1 MKKMLSV
8 SFFTALLTLLRIGA
22 GFIVMKI
29 VAVYTGPSGIALIGQ
44 VQNFA
49 NILNGAVSSPGSTAV
64 VRYTAENAD
73 KGFEYCSPWWKASLR
88 WILIMLIPCAGLSV
102 IFSGHIAEILF
113 ERREFAW
120 LVVIISLLLPLSVT
134 GTLVNSVINGQQQYR
149 RYVALGMISVVVS
162 TGIMLVLVHLMGLNG
177 AILAAGIQT
186 ALIGIIM
193 LISSLRQP
201 WFKLRYW
208 IGSVEREKKNAIAG
222 YLIMT
227 IVSVIAMPIAIMALR
242 GMIANQLGWV
252 EAGQWQVVW
261 KISEVYLSVI
271 TISLSTYYL
280 PKLSSLINY
289 KQIKNEINITALVV
303 FPLVSMLAVCVY
315 FSRDIALNTLFT
327 SEFSAARDLFAIQLI
342 GDVLKILSWL
352 YAYPM
357 ISRGATKWFISTEVF
372 FSCSLVVLSWFLIR
386 HFGLQGANYAY
397 ALNYLI
403 YFVFVFLNLKR
414 VVEKS

>member
-49 NILNGAVSSPGSTAV
+49 TILNGAVSSPGSTAV

-88 WILIMLIPCAGLSV
+88 WILILLVPCAGLSIV
-102 IFSGHIAEILF
+102 FSAHISEILF

-120 LVVIISLLLPLSVT
+120 LVAIIGSLLPLSVI

-162 TGIMLVLVHLMGLNG
+162 TVIMLALVHFMGLNG

-193 LISSLRQP
+193 LFSSIRQP
-201 WFKLRYW
+201 WFKLKYW
-208 IGSVEREKKNAIAG
+208 IGSVEPEKKNAIAG

-227 IVSVIAMPIAIMALR
+227 IVSVIAMPISIMALR
-242 GMIANQLGWV
+242 GMIANQLGWA

-289 KQIKNEINITALVV
+289 DQIKKEINLTAFVV
-303 FPLVSMLAVCVY
+303 FPLVSILAICVY
-315 FSRDIALNTLFT
+315 LSRDIVLSILFT
-327 SEFSAARDLFAIQLI
+327 SDFSSARNLFGIQLI

-357 ISRGATKWFISTEVF
+357 ISRGSTKWFVSTEIF
-372 FSCSLVVLSWFLIR
+372 FSFSLVVLSWYLIR
-386 HFGLQGANYAY
+386 YFGLQGANYAY
-397 ALNYLI
+397 ALNYLF
-403 YFVFVFLNLKR
+403 YFIFVFLNLKR
-414 VVEKS
+414 VVVKS

>member
-49 NILNGAVSSPGSTAV
+49 TILNGAVSSPGSTAV

-88 WILIMLIPCAGLSV
+88 WILILLVPCAGLSIV
-102 IFSGHIAEILF
+102 FSAHISEILF

-120 LVVIISLLLPLSVT
+120 LVAIIGSLLPLSVI

-162 TGIMLVLVHLMGLNG
+162 TVIMLALVHFMGLNG

-193 LISSLRQP
+193 LFSSIRQP
-201 WFKLRYW
+201 WFKLKYW

-222 YLIMT
+222 YLTMT
-227 IVSVIAMPIAIMALR
+227 IVSVIAMPISIMALR
-242 GMIANQLGWV
+242 WMIANQLGWA

-289 KQIKNEINITALVV
+289 DQIKKEINSTAFVV
-303 FPLVSMLAVCVY
+303 FPLVSILAICVY
-315 FSRDIALNTLFT
+315 LSRDIVLSILFT
-327 SEFSAARDLFAIQLI
+327 SDFSSARNLFGIQLI

-357 ISRGATKWFISTEVF
+357 ISRGSTKWFISTEIF
-372 FSCSLVVLSWFLIR
+372 FSFSLVVLSWYLIR
-386 HFGLQGANYAY
+386 YFGLQGANYAY

-403 YFVFVFLNLKR
+403 YFIFVFLNLKR
-414 VVEKS
+414 VVVKS

>member
-49 NILNGAVSSPGSTAV
+49 TILNGAVSSPGSTAV

-88 WILIMLIPCAGLSV
+88 WILILLVPCAGLSIV
-102 IFSGHIAEILF
+102 FSAHISEILF

-120 LVVIISLLLPLSVT
+120 LVAIIGSLLPLSVI

-162 TGIMLVLVHLMGLNG
+162 TVIMLALVHFMGLNG

-193 LISSLRQP
+193 LFSSIRQP
-201 WFKLRYW
+201 WFKLKYW
-208 IGSVEREKKNAIAG
+208 IGSVEREKKNAIGG
-222 YLIMT
+222 YLTMT
-227 IVSVIAMPIAIMALR
+227 IVSVIAMPISIMALR
-242 GMIANQLGWV
+242 WMIANQLGWA

-289 KQIKNEINITALVV
+289 DQIKKEINSTAFVV
-303 FPLVSMLAVCVY
+303 FPLVSILAICVY
-315 FSRDIALNTLFT
+315 LSRDIVLSILFT
-327 SEFSAARDLFAIQLI
+327 SDFSSARNLFGIQLI

-357 ISRGATKWFISTEVF
+357 ISRGSTKWFISTEIF
-372 FSCSLVVLSWFLIR
+372 FSFSLIVLSWYLIR
-386 HFGLQGANYAY
+386 YFGLQGANYAY

-403 YFVFVFLNLKR
+403 YFIFVFLNLKR
-414 VVEKS
+414 VVVKS

>member
-49 NILNGAVSSPGSTAV
+49 TILNGAVSSPGSTAV

-88 WILIMLIPCAGLSV
+88 WILILLVPCAGLSIV
-102 IFSGHIAEILF
+102 FSAHISEILF

-120 LVVIISLLLPLSVT
+120 LVAIIGSLLPLSVI
-134 GTLVNSVINGQQQYR
+134 GILVNSVINGQQQYR

-162 TGIMLVLVHLMGLNG
+162 TVIMLALVHFMGLNG

-193 LISSLRQP
+193 LFSSIRQP
-201 WFKLRYW
+201 WFKLKYW

-222 YLIMT
+222 YLTMT
-227 IVSVIAMPIAIMALR
+227 IVSVIAMPISIMALR
-242 GMIANQLGWV
+242 WMIANQLGWA

-289 KQIKNEINITALVV
+289 DQIKKEINSTAFVV
-303 FPLVSMLAVCVY
+303 FPLVSILAICVY
-315 FSRDIALNTLFT
+315 LSRDIVLSILFT
-327 SEFSAARDLFAIQLI
+327 SDFSSARNLFGIQLI

-357 ISRGATKWFISTEVF
+357 ISRGSTKWFISTEIF
-372 FSCSLVVLSWFLIR
+372 FSFSLVVLSWYLIR
-386 HFGLQGANYAY
+386 YFGLQGANYAY
-397 ALNYLI
+397 TLNYLI
-403 YFVFVFLNLKR
+403 YFIFVFLNLKR
-414 VVEKS
+414 VVVKS

>member
-49 NILNGAVSSPGSTAV
+49 TILNGAVSSPGSTAV

-88 WILIMLIPCAGLSV
+88 WILILLVPCAGLSIV
-102 IFSGHIAEILF
+102 FSAHISEILF

-120 LVVIISLLLPLSVT
+120 LVAIIGSLLPLSVI

-162 TGIMLVLVHLMGLNG
+162 TVIMLALVHFMGLNG

-193 LISSLRQP
+193 LFSSIRQP
-201 WFKLRYW
+201 WFKLKYW

-222 YLIMT
+222 YLTMT
-227 IVSVIAMPIAIMALR
+227 IVSVIAMPISIMALR
-242 GMIANQLGWV
+242 WMIANQLGWA

-289 KQIKNEINITALVV
+289 DQIKKEINSTAFVV
-303 FPLVSMLAVCVY
+303 FPLVSILAICVY
-315 FSRDIALNTLFT
+315 LSRDIVLSILFT
-327 SEFSAARDLFAIQLI
+327 SDFSSARNLFGIQLI

-357 ISRGATKWFISTEVF
+357 ISRGSTKWFISTEIF
-372 FSCSLVVLSWFLIR
+372 FSFSLIVLSWYLIR
-386 HFGLQGANYAY
+386 YFGLQGANYAY

-403 YFVFVFLNLKR
+403 YFIFVFLNLKR
-414 VVEKS
+414 VVVKS

>member
-49 NILNGAVSSPGSTAV
+49 TILNGAVSSPGSTAV

-88 WILIMLIPCAGLSV
+88 WILILLVPCAGLSIV
-102 IFSGHIAEILF
+102 FSAHISEILF

-120 LVVIISLLLPLSVT
+120 LVAIIGSLLPLSVI

-162 TGIMLVLVHLMGLNG
+162 TVIMLALVHFMGLNG

-193 LISSLRQP
+193 LFSSIRQP
-201 WFKLRYW
+201 WFKLKYW

-222 YLIMT
+222 YLTMT
-227 IVSVIAMPIAIMALR
+227 IVSVIAMPISIMALR
-242 GMIANQLGWV
+242 WMIANQLGWA

-289 KQIKNEINITALVV
+289 DQIKKRNKFNRFCCISSSIYTRYMC
-303 FPLVSMLAVCVY
+303 VSFERYSFKYIIHV
-315 FSRDIALNTLFT
+315 
-327 SEFSAARDLFAIQLI
+327 
-342 GDVLKILSWL
+342 
-352 YAYPM
+352 
-357 ISRGATKWFISTEVF
+357 
-372 FSCSLVVLSWFLIR
+372 
-386 HFGLQGANYAY
+386 
-397 ALNYLI
+397 
-403 YFVFVFLNLKR
+403 
-414 VVEKS
+414 